1 MITNKDEAKA
11 MTDHIS
17 CHCKC
22 KFNSIICNSKQKWND
37 KTCQCECKS
46 FAQCERDYSLNPSTC
61 ICENSNCLKSIIDTS
76 VTNCDKI
83 VTAMKNLLTK
93 KTNTITTNVTT
104 AVLING
110 HSKK

>member
-11 MTDHIS
+11 MTEHIS

-46 FAQCERDYSLNPSTC
+46 FAYFQ
-61 ICENSNCLKSIIDTS
+61 ENQWI
-76 VTNCDKI
+76 
-83 VTAMKNLLTK
+83 LLR
-93 KTNTITTNVTT
+93 N
-104 AVLING
+104 
-110 HSKK
+110 